1 MRLFKKWM
9 LIKGKKEVFIREE
22 FGKQK
27 DEAHEG
33 KSEGVLFPALSHT
46 SLH

>member
-1 MRLFKKWM
+1 MRPFKKWM
-9 LIKGKKEVFIREE
+9 FIKGKKVCIREE

-33 KSEGVLFPALSHT
+33 RSEGVLPPALSHT

>member
-1 MRLFKKWM
+1 M
-9 LIKGKKEVFIREE
+9 FIREE

-33 KSEGVLFPALSHT
+33 RSEGVLPPALSYT